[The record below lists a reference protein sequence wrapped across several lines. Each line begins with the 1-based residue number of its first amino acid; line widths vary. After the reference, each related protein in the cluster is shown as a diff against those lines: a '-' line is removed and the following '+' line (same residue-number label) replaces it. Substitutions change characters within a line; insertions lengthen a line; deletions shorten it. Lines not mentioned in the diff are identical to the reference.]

1 MKTIKRYMALAIVFL
16 LIVAG
21 VLLLM
26 LDYDT
31 TTMKW
36 LTIIGAAISF
46 AAGICLGKVFDRH
59 NLLPE

>member
-1 MKTIKRYMALAIVFL
+1 MALCLVFVC
-16 LIVAG
+16 IGAG
-21 VLLLM
+21 GLLLM

-36 LTIIGAAISF
+36 LAIIGAAISF
-46 AAGICLGKVFDRH
+46 AAGIYLGKVFDRH